1 MGRQPRT
8 LEGLVIHS
16 AFWLNRRVFLTGHT
30 GFKGSWLSLMLS
42 RLNADT
48 TGFAL
53 APVDGPTLYDLAG
66 VGWTLTDMRGDI
78 RQPDALAAAMDAA
91 SPEIVIHMAAQPL
104 VKAGYADPV
113 GTFASNVMGTVN
125 LLDAVRRT
133 PSVRSVVIVTTDKC
147 YAEADA
153 PNGYGEG
160 DRLGGRDP
168 YSASKACAELVST
181 AYRDSYFGAG
191 RQVTVA
197 TARAGNVIGGG
208 DFADDRIVPDAVRAF
223 MGGEPLAVR
232 NPGATRPWQHVLDP
246 LVGYL
251 MLAERGYA
259 DRSVGEGWNFGPRET
274 GVRDVEALVTRF
286 MAEWGPGARWS
297 PDRRIHPHEAAT
309 LRLDSRKALDRLGWE
324 PLLDFDDTVAW
335 TARWYA
341 AYAAGASVD
350 GITRDQVDAF
360 LGQRVRLTSPFRPAE
375 EPVAAPRD
383 AFRRTA

>member
-8 LEGLVIHS
+8 LEDLVIHS

-53 APVDGPTLYDLAG
+53 APVDGPSLYDLAG
-66 VGWTLTDMRGDI
+66 VAWTLTDMRGDI

-91 SPEIVIHMAAQPL
+91 APEIVIHMAAQPL

-113 GTFASNVMGTVN
+113 GTFATNVMGTVN
-125 LLDAVRRT
+125 LLDAVRQT

-147 YAEADA
+147 YAEAHVPD
-153 PNGYGEG
+153 GYGEG

-208 DFADDRIVPDAVRAF
+208 DFAEDRIVPDAVRAF
-223 MGGEPLAVR
+223 ARGEPLSVR

-251 MLAERGYA
+251 MLAERSYA
-259 DRSVGEGWNFGPRET
+259 DLSVGEGWNFGPRET

-286 MAEWGPGARWS
+286 MAEWGPGARWV
-297 PDRRIHPHEAAT
+297 PDRRPHPHEAAT
-309 LRLDSRKALDRLGWE
+309 LRLDSRKAFDRLGWE

-341 AYAAGASVD
+341 ACAAGAGVD

-375 EPVAAPRD
+375 APAPIASNPV
-383 AFRRTA
+383 RRSA